1 MRIKEVVFMSGK
13 LVLKRVSTLL
23 FALIVCVAMMGVTAL
38 PAKAEEYHDF
48 DQGDFSLRIWEY
60 EGDASIAVMSYN
72 GTAATVQLPTS
83 VTYNG
88 KTYTAKNADFSL
100 GAEDATMFKNNTA
113 VKKVLVPSGY
123 YMIEDGAFEGC
134 ANLEEVVISKTV
146 RGIGMNAFLGCEK
159 LKTYRL
165 DCRAITYDIND
176 ESDPGIG
183 KNDSYEI
190 IAGVKAYVI
199 EGSKIDEYLK
209 ALNESSKAKGGNV
222 IEIHYSTD
230 PAAEADSTVLPS
242 SQSKPPVDKT
252 KLKGKDGTF
261 YGAGASKEA
270 VNKAL
275 TTLKG
280 EKDQKGMV
288 FSKLRLKA
296 KKVAKTSITLGWSK
310 PSGTVQFVLYG
321 NKCGKTNKYVK
332 IKELKKTSFAV
343 KKVNGK
349 AVKKG
354 TYYKFVI
361 VALDKSG
368 KVVSTS
374 KTIHVATNGGKFT
387 NFKSVTT
394 KAKKSGKFKAVSK
407 LSVKKGKKVPLKT
420 KAVKLSKKMKAQ
432 THVAIR
438 YESTNTKVATVTA
451 KGVIK
456 GVKKGKC
463 KVYAYAQNGVFKAVT
478 VTVK

>member
-1 MRIKEVVFMSGK
+1 MSGK
-13 LVLKRVSTLL
+13 LVLKRMSALL
-23 FALIVCVAMMGVTAL
+23 FALILCVAMMGATTM

-60 EGDASIAVMSYN
+60 EGGASIVVMSYK
-72 GTAATVQLPTS
+72 GTAATVQLPAS

-88 KTYTAKNADFSL
+88 KTYTAANADFAL
-100 GAEDATMFKNNTA
+100 GGSTGATMFKNNTA

-123 YMIEDGAFEGC
+123 YMIGADAFEGC
-134 ANLEEVVISKTV
+134 ANLEEVVVSKTV
-146 RGIGMNAFLGCEK
+146 QSIGINAFLGCGK

-165 DCRAITYDIND
+165 DCRAMKYSISGEN
-176 ESDPGIG
+176 DPGIG
-183 KNDSYEI
+183 QNDSYDI

-230 PAAEADSTVLPS
+230 PAAEADSTVLSS

>member
-1 MRIKEVVFMSGK
+1 MSGK
-13 LVLKRVSTLL
+13 LVLKRMSALM
-23 FALIVCVAMMGVTAL
+23 FALILSVAMMGFTTM

-48 DQGDFSLRIWEY
+48 DQGDFSLRIWEGE
-60 EGDASIAVMSYN
+60 EGASIAVMSYN
-72 GTAATVQLPTS
+72 GTAATVQLPVS

-123 YMIEDGAFEGC
+123 NVIWENAFEGC

-183 KNDSYEI
+183 QNDSNDI

-209 ALNESSKAKGGNV
+209 ALNQRSREKGGN
-222 IEIHYSTD
+222 EIQIFYFAD
-230 PAAEADSTVLPS
+230 PAAEADATVLPIS
-242 SQSKPPVDKT
+242 APFDKT
-252 KLKGKDGTF
+252 KQKGKDGTF
-261 YGAGASKEA
+261 YGEGASKEA

-275 TTLKG
+275 TALKG

-288 FSKLRLKA
+288 FSKLKLKA

-310 PSGTVQFVLYG
+310 PSGAVKFVIYG
-321 NKCGKTNKYVK
+321 NKCGTATKYLK
-332 IKELKKTSFAV
+332 LKEATGTSFAV
-343 KKVNGK
+343 TKVNGK

-361 VALDKSG
+361 VALNRNG
-368 KVVSTS
+368 NVVSTS
-374 KTIHVATNGGKFT
+374 KTIHVATKGGKVT
-387 NFKSVTT
+387 NHKSVTI
-394 KAKKSGKFKAVSK
+394 KVKKSGKYRAVSK
-407 LSVKKGKKVPLKT
+407 LTVKKGKKKTLKT
-420 KAVKLSKKMKAQ
+420 KAVKAQSKLKAQ
-432 THVAIR
+432 KHVAIR
-438 YESTNTKVATVTA
+438 YESTNKKIATVTS

-463 KVYAYAQNGVFKAVT
+463 KVYAYAQNGVCKAVT

>member
-1 MRIKEVVFMSGK
+1 MSA
-13 LVLKRVSTLL
+13 LL
-23 FALIVCVAMMGVTAL
+23 FALILCVAMMGATTM
-38 PAKAEEYHDF
+38 PAKAEEYHDV
-48 DQGDFSLRIWEY
+48 DQGDFSLRIWDY
-60 EGDASIAVMSYN
+60 EGGASIVVMSYK
-72 GTAATVQLPTS
+72 GTAATVQLPAS

-88 KTYTAKNADFSL
+88 KTYTAANADFAL
-100 GAEDATMFKNNTA
+100 GGSTGATMFKNNTA

-123 YMIEDGAFEGC
+123 YMIGVDAFEGC
-134 ANLEEVVISKTV
+134 ANLEEVVVSKTV
-146 RGIGMNAFLGCEK
+146 QSIGINAFLGCEK

-165 DCRAITYDIND
+165 DCRGITYDVLEN
-176 ESDPGIG
+176 DPGIG
-183 KNDSYEI
+183 QNDSNDI

-199 EGSKIDEYLK
+199 KDSKIDEYLK
-209 ALNESSKAKGGNV
+209 ALNQRSREKGGNE
-222 IEIHYSTD
+222 IEIIYSTD
-230 PAAEADSTVLPS
+230 PAAEADSKVLPTS
-242 SQSKPPVDKT
+242 APVDKT

-288 FSKLRLKA
+288 FNKLRLKA